1 MTRLDD
7 LLEPLNEGI
16 WEVAVLKEEVTEPLD
31 PGWKKSRINVPSPG
45 TIASYRKGRF
55 HVHETKSEWRV
66 HLDRYDPKVHPLLHL
81 IDDAPL
87 LLMIS
92 DTFMTLLI
100 DSRRDGGKD
109 HAASLSAQRFI
120 WQEEVVFG
128 LLLVLVGIFIF
139 ENPFIAFKN
148 LFELAVPLV
157 ISVIAL
163 VFLARAFRTGIP
175 EEQRSSDRA
184 SGTGLICA
192 GICAFILPLGLWI
205 IVVLVLLTVWMTA
218 SAIML
223 LLRVMK
229 GRSAVPEGFYSRMTT
244 GILSLVMA
252 YLLLVSP
259 KDVLSLLMTI
269 LGVIT
274 ILAGITLCINGLW
287 LRQWMRQIP
296 TA

>member
-7 LLEPLNEGI
+7 LLEPLDQGI
-16 WEVAVLKEEVTEPLD
+16 WEVVVPKGEVTEPLD
-31 PGWKKSRINVPSPG
+31 PAWKKSRINVPSPG

-55 HVHETKSEWRV
+55 HVHETRDEWRV
-66 HLDRYDPKVHPLLHL
+66 HLDRYDPDVHPLLHL

-92 DTFMTLLI
+92 DTFMTLII
-100 DSRRDGGKD
+100 DSRRDRSRDTAGT
-109 HAASLSAQRFI
+109 LSAQRFI

-128 LLLVLVGIFIF
+128 ILLVLVGIFIF
-139 ENPFIAFKN
+139 DNPFLALRNF
-148 LFELAVPLV
+148 FELAVPLA
-157 ISVIAL
+157 ISAVAL
-163 VFLARAFRTGIP
+163 VFLARAFGAGVP

-184 SGTGLICA
+184 SGTGLFCA
-192 GICAFILPLGLWI
+192 GICAFLLPFGLWI

-218 SAIML
+218 SASML
-223 LLRVMK
+223 LFRVLK
-229 GRSAVPEGFYSRMTT
+229 GRSAVPEGFYSRMAT
-244 GILSLVMA
+244 GIISLVMA

-259 KDVLSLLMTI
+259 KDILALLMTI

-274 ILAGITLCINGLW
+274 FLAGFTLFINGLR

-296 TA
+296 TD

>member
-7 LLEPLNEGI
+7 FLGPLQEGI
-16 WEVAVLKEEVTEPLD
+16 WEVVVPKEEVTEPLD

-55 HVHETKSEWRV
+55 HVHETRDEWRV
-66 HLDRYDPKVHPLLHL
+66 HLDRYDPDVHPLLHL

-92 DTFMTLLI
+92 DTFMTLII

-109 HAASLSAQRFI
+109 RAASLSAQRFI

-128 LLLVLVGIFIF
+128 LLLVLVGLFIF
-139 ENPFIAFKN
+139 ENPLLALKN
-148 LFELAVPLV
+148 LFELAVPLAVFV
-157 ISVIAL
+157 ISL
-163 VFLARAFRTGIP
+163 VFLARAFRAGIP
-175 EEQRSSDRA
+175 KEQRSSDRA
-184 SGTGLICA
+184 SGTGLFCA
-192 GICAFILPLGLWI
+192 GICAFLLPFGLWV

-218 SAIML
+218 SALML
-223 LLRVMK
+223 LLRVLK
-229 GRSAVPEGFYSRMTT
+229 GRSAVPEGFYSRMAT
-244 GILSLVMA
+244 GIISLVMA

-259 KDVLSLLMTI
+259 KDILALLMTI

-274 ILAGITLCINGLW
+274 FLAGFTLSINGLR
-287 LRQWMRQIP
+287 LRQWMRPIP
-296 TA
+296 KT